1 MDIENTNME
10 LKREYT
16 GEIKNTVVAFAN
28 TQGGIV
34 KIGIEDDGTIC
45 GVQNADDTLTRV
57 TNALRDSILPDITMF
72 VSYNV
77 TDEMVIEVTVNE
89 GTNKPYFLKEKGM
102 KPSGVYVR
110 QGASSAPASWEQIR
124 AMIKQTDGD
133 KYEVLRSFEQDLS
146 FEYAKEEFKN
156 NNLPFDQSKY
166 ITLGIMNKD
175 NTYSNLGLLIS
186 DQCHHTIKI
195 AVFDGVEKKTFKDR
209 KEITGSLLKQLRDV
223 YDYLDLNNKTQTTFS
238 GLDRIDKRDY
248 SELVVREALVNAI
261 VHRDYSFSG
270 SIIINIYD
278 DRMEF
283 ISLGGLVNGLSQ
295 NDIKSGIS
303 QTRNEKLANIFFR
316 LKHIETY
323 GYGLPNI
330 FSDYEGFIVQPE
342 IKISDN
348 AFVLVIPNKNY
359 IKNHREILPIERSL
373 TKNEETVIQ
382 YIKEYG
388 FVTRDDI
395 EKRLN
400 LKQSRS
406 YQVIR
411 EMQKAKLIMPSE
423 KNKKKFV
430 LGYNR

>member
-1 MDIENTNME
+1 MDIENTNLE

-16 GEIKNTVVAFAN
+16 GEIKNTIVAFAN
-28 TQGGIV
+28 TYGGIV

-45 GVQNADDTLTRV
+45 GVQNADDTLTRL

-133 KYEVLRSFEQDLS
+133 KYEVLRNFEQDLS
-146 FEYAKEEFKN
+146 FEFAKEEFKN
-156 NNLPFDQSKY
+156 SNLPFDQSKY

-186 DQCHHTIKI
+186 DQCQHTIKI

-330 FSDYEGFIVQPE
+330 FGDYEGLGVQPE

-388 FVTRDDI
+388 FITRDDI
-395 EKRLN
+395 EKQLN

-406 YQVIR
+406 YQIIR
-411 EMQKAKLIMPSE
+411 EMQKARLIMPSE
-423 KNKKKFV
+423 KDKKKFV